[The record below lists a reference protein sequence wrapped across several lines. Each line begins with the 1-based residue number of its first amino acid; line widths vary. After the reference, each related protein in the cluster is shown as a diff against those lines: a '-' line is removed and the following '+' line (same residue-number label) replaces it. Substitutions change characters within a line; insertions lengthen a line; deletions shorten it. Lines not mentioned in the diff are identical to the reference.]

1 MVPSELADG
10 ENDQRRGEYHEE
22 RRQKV
27 VAARILLREA
37 LERGAELAEPV
48 PGEGAVREP
57 RQLRQSGGPEGRFL
71 PQRAQHAA
79 PAHLLAH
86 PALEVGLGAAPQVE
100 IGVEL
105 ASERSEERRVG
116 KEGRSRWSPYH

>member
-27 VAARILLREA
+27 VAARVLLREA

-48 PGEGAVREP
+48 LGERAVREP
-57 RQLRQSGGPEGRFL
+57 RQLRQGGGPEGRFL
-71 PQRAQHAA
+71 PQLPR
-79 PAHLLAH
+79 LAH
-86 PALEVGLGAAPQVE
+86 
-100 IGVEL
+100 
-105 ASERSEERRVG
+105 RSEQHTSELQSQSNLVCRLLLEKKNRQ
-116 KEGRSRWSPYH
+116 

>member
-1 MVPSELADG
+1 MVLSELADG
-10 ENDQRRGEYHEE
+10 EKNQRRGKYHEE

-27 VAARILLREA
+27 VAACVLLRET

-48 PGEGAVREP
+48 PGQRAVREA
-57 RQLRQSGGPEGRFL
+57 RQLRQGGGPEGRFL

-79 PAHLLAH
+79 PAHLLVH
-86 PALEVGLGAAPQVE
+86 PTLQGGLGPAPQGE

-105 ASERSEERRVG
+105 
-116 KEGRSRWSPYH
+116 